1 MKTLNLSY
9 SLVGLCLNVQGSKG
23 KKTSDRNH
31 YANSEELNDQVSSS
45 NSEVPDNATAGSLQK
60 KNLYTKSP
68 KRKGNNRQPH
78 AASQIEDRG

>member
-23 KKTSDRNH
+23 KKTSNRNH

-60 KNLYTKSP
+60 KKSIYKITST
-68 KRKGNNRQPH
+68 KRKQ
-78 AASQIEDRG
+78 